1 MLLSFDRLPSNHILS
16 RSLLS
21 LSSLQH
27 TQVLDLSCNS
37 LGGAEFR
44 SILFGLKTSN
54 LKSLIL
60 DNNKFEG
67 DSLKLLAEKIIDS
80 RSCPLVHL
88 CLRQNMLCGSR
99 DRGTFN
105 PEPVIK
111 LSLALC
117 DDSNRNLTHLDLSN
131 CDVGARSAKKLFE
144 ALKYNDSI
152 TTLDLSYC
160 NISALGG
167 VAVGEALPL
176 IKNLQVLHLK
186 ENSIGPVGCEVTRAS
201 A

>member
-1 MLLSFDRLPSNHILS
+1 MLLSFDRLPLNHILT

-44 SILFGLKTSN
+44 SILYGLKTSN

-152 TTLDLSYC
+152 TALDLSYC

-186 ENSIGPVGCEVTRAS
+186 ENSIGPVGCEVTRVS